1 MRADRPHN
9 RSHLATSGRL
19 LPSLPGDFG
28 SALVSSP
35 SVVASPD
42 SVTLATILT
51 TLQDLLRRS
60 AGRLDTVEDRVASL
74 ETRLAGIK
82 GLLPA
87 HRRDSTS
94 GMEPSAASTTVTAF
108 ETTTQPPVSTSAP
121 AIFTLAITRTPPLH
135 VLLPASSTAPSPP
148 WGRRS
153 ASAPA
158 RVSSA
163 ELGHPDTAS
172 PFGLASYSGG
182 QEDPDAE
189 NGYGCLLSSRGVV
202 SALSTWNGWPGIG
215 LFRHDQD
222 HIKHTLQAAH
232 VCTRIWLEQT
242 MAVGTAV
249 VYPTRFPHRS
259 TVHYHTGGMAFDE
272 LNWLA
277 YREVDLMA
285 LDPSTPALS
294 LHPS

>member
-148 WGRRS
+148 WS
-153 ASAPA
+153 PKVA
-158 RVSSA
+158 
-163 ELGHPDTAS
+163 AS
-172 PFGLASYSGG
+172 PSSSYALLDRAVIASGAGDDEAHRHRRACRQPNLATPTPPPLLAS
-182 QEDPDAE
+182 P
-189 NGYGCLLSSRGVV
+189 LTPVV
-202 SALSTWNGWPGIG
+202 K
-215 LFRHDQD
+215 R
-222 HIKHTLQAAH
+222 
-232 VCTRIWLEQT
+232 TRMRRT
-242 MAVGTAV
+242 GTAACS
-249 VYPTRFPHRS
+249 P
-259 TVHYHTGGMAFDE
+259 
-272 LNWLA
+272 
-277 YREVDLMA
+277 
-285 LDPSTPALS
+285 PAVWFLRC
-294 LHPS
+294 PPGTAGRG